1 MLPLRPPSLPLSSLC
16 GLLSHSLDLTTFPLL
31 PAHPCHRSLLPY
43 CPVHPCPVQP
53 FYIWQSG
60 IPRMPDLIS
69 GRPCLLSSFC
79 WFPRHGLSSVCSVPH
94 SPPPAL
100 SPPALPTGCL
110 DPWAFCVSP
119 DLSLECPP
127 SRMSHAC
134 PLPVI
139 RVSGQM
145 SSSERQNSFSHN
157 TASILKLLNS
167 LTMFPLSTY
176 SNEGLGPSKTA

>member
-1 MLPLRPPSLPLSSLC
+1 MAVTLPGFNHLSPSTRPSMSPVTST
-16 GLLSHSLDLTTFPLL
+16 LLS
-31 PAHPCHRSLLPY
+31 CQ
-43 CPVHPCPVQP
+43 PCPVQP

-69 GRPCLLSSFC
+69 GRPCSLSSFC
-79 WFPRHGLSSVCSVPH
+79 QLPRSSVCSAPH
-94 SPPPAL
+94 SPPPPPAL
-100 SPPALPTGCL
+100 SPQSALPTGRGRL

-127 SRMSHAC
+127 SRMFHAC

-157 TASILKLLNS
+157 TAPILKLLNS
-167 LTMFPLSTY
+167 LTVFPLSTF
-176 SNEGLGPSKTA
+176 SNKGLRTRKTA